1 MSAPRAAALGS
12 DITGEVGTGVL
23 LAERGALT
31 AARIAAREG
40 SRYVLVNVAG
50 ERFAVNA
57 GRLFWAG
64 QVALPDDAALAAYW
78 SEVQALAAEVD
89 LAAAWQRLERE
100 GDVGVEAIARR
111 ALPRARPEIA
121 VDAVAAAVFADTTYF
136 RVRERALVRESQAE
150 VDATLKKR
158 AEKAA
163 AQRKLGF
170 AIDAYGARLRERARL
185 GTQGLH
191 VTETATT
198 DDERERAAA
207 IAEYRAALLDVA
219 AKGRESPH
227 WTLVLPLCE
236 ALHAPADKC
245 FDLLVRL
252 GELAPTTNLAPYRAG
267 IPLAFEPEVEAEAER
282 LATHHR
288 PSSGADLERLLAIA
302 IDDADTT
309 DVDDAMAIVG
319 SRIYVLISD
328 AAAWVT
334 PGGIIDRAAAE
345 RTATVYLP
353 DGKLPMLPAVLSDGP
368 MSLLTDG
375 VRHALAFSFE
385 LADDGRLT
393 GFELTRARVK
403 IARRMTYEETDPIL
417 ADPTRDPIGPTLA
430 KIAAAMDRHRAWR
443 NARGAVQFQRP
454 EVYFD
459 ATGERV
465 RLKIGDPLGP
475 ARQLVQELMV
485 ATCTGAAI
493 FCAEQQIPCVYRAQ
507 APPDDAPKV
516 ADPRT
521 GRIEDANLQYELLR
535 RLKPST
541 LQLEAAPHFT
551 LGVPAYTQVT
561 SPIRRYADL
570 LMHQQ
575 LSAFLK
581 TGRPL
586 FPANKLQAHLFELGR
601 RATLVRRVEQDS
613 RRFYALRYLEQNP
626 GMVLTATVLREVG
639 KKTLLELQP
648 LALQELVALRR
659 RRPPGTVLR
668 FEAIAA
674 DARAD
679 EVQLK
684 EVT

>member
-1 MSAPRAAALGS
+1 MIA
-12 DITGEVGTGVL
+12 GEVDTAVL

-31 AARIAAREG
+31 AARVAAREG

-57 GRLFWAG
+57 ARLFWAG
-64 QVALPDDAALAAYW
+64 RAAVPDDAALAGYW
-78 SEVQALAAEVD
+78 AEVQALAHEAD

-100 GDVGVEAIARR
+100 GGAGDDIATVARLALRGR
-111 ALPRARPEIA
+111 ATD
-121 VDAVAAAVFADTTYF
+121 DAVAGDAIAAAVFSDTTWF
-136 RVRERALVRESQAE
+136 RMRERTLVRESAAE
-150 VDATLKKR
+150 VEATLKKR

-170 AIDAYGARLRERARL
+170 AVEAYAARLRDRAKL
-185 GTQGLH
+185 GAQGLH
-191 VTETATT
+191 TPEPA
-198 DDERERAAA
+198 DESAEGIERAAA
-207 IAEYRAALLDVA
+207 IAEYRAALVDVA
-219 AKGRESPH
+219 AKGRESPQ
-227 WTLVLPLCE
+227 WALVLPLCE
-236 ALHAPADKC
+236 ALNAPADKC
-245 FDLLVRL
+245 FELLVRL
-252 GELAPTTNLAPYRAG
+252 GELEPTTNLAPYRAG
-267 IPLAFEPEVEAEAER
+267 IPLAFEPEVLAEADR
-282 LATHHR
+282 LAAHR
-288 PSSGADLERLLAIA
+288 PATGADLTRLVAIA

-309 DVDDAMAIVG
+309 DVDDAMAIEGARV
-319 SRIYVLISD
+319 YVFISD

-334 PGGIIDRAAAE
+334 PGGIVDRAAAE

-353 DGKLPMLPAVLSDGP
+353 EGKLPMLPAVLSDGP
-368 MSLLTDG
+368 MSLLCEG
-375 VRHALAFSFE
+375 IRSALAFSFE
-385 LADDGRLT
+385 LAPDGRLT

-403 IARRMTYEETDPIL
+403 IARRMTYDEGDAVL
-417 ADPTRDPIGPTLA
+417 RDPSSDALGPTLA
-430 KIAAAMDRHRAWR
+430 KIAAEMDRHRAWR

-465 RLKIGDPLGP
+465 KLKIGDPLGP

-586 FPANKLQAHLFELGR
+586 FPANKLQAHLFELSR
-601 RATLVRRVEQDS
+601 RAMLVRRVEQDS
-613 RRFYALRYLEQNP
+613 RRYYALRYLEQNP
-626 GMVLTATVLREVG
+626 GMVLTGTVLREVG

-648 LALQELVALRR
+648 LALQELVPLRR

-684 EVT
+684 ELASP